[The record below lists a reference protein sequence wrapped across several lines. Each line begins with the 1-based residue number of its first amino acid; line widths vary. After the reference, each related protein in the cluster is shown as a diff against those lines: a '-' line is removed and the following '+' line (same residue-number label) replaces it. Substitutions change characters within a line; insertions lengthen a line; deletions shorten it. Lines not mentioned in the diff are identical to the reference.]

1 MASFVDN
8 FTGKVWDWTKP
19 FQRTGQFP
27 LDRSAI
33 FSSYEDAVKYAK
45 GDAADPDSRAL
56 YATSYVGQ
64 IISVYEDGKV
74 NVYKIEEDRSLSGI
88 GGGALAGANYTDA
101 LSKATADNVG
111 QIIYITEE
119 EEIDGVKYSAGPY
132 IVTGEG
138 TIAKLGTTSAS
149 GDLAGDVETLKGDV
163 ADLETAIGEVDKK
176 VDAIDLS
183 PYATTESVNVALGDY
198 VSKTGY
204 VAYSQD
210 EKDKLAGIASGAQ
223 VNVIE
228 KVIFNGNEVVVDA
241 GTKSV
246 TLNTPLDVVRGLAD
260 EEKVL
265 SLDEATGKLGAT
277 VGLTY
282 YTNVEGENPVYEIRL
297 TGKGGEVIASIDAK
311 DFVKDGMLSDVKL
324 VANPSD
330 KPAGTYLVFT
340 WNTELGESNPMYV
353 PVTDLIDVYTAGDG
367 IAIDGKTIKAKVK
380 SGDTY
385 IEVTTEGIASKGID
399 NAILNAKNAVIG
411 LDTDTESALTIQG
424 VKKYAANLVST
435 LSGTVEDKVDTTTY
449 NQFVEDT
456 NKAIAAI
463 KVTDVDTTA
472 SNGVVLTK
480 SEAGVV
486 GVSVNVD
493 TLTESLVGETGKVGP
508 VSGDTIKLGKAITD
522 GAAEN
527 PTEII
532 SATSSIHSAIQ
543 NLAGQIQAAVAGG
556 ITAIDG
562 GEYITV
568 GGTATSKTLTLNTAK
583 LGTYLVDNKSALKVD
598 SATGKLS
605 LEWETIE

>member
-210 EKDKLAGIASGAQ
+210 EKDKLAGIAAGAQ

-311 DFVKDGMLSDVKL
+311 EFVKDGMLSDVKL